1 MCEVGDCEVHGG
13 SSEIHG
19 VLRPPR
25 TAPLPNGGNFFC
37 TSRSTATEATRSTSS
52 SIPCSVMFDP
62 AIHTTD
68 QMGLKFPG
76 RNRDAIFLL
85 QYDICMD
92 SKG

>member
-1 MCEVGDCEVHGG
+1 MPRFSSMISTQNAMCEVGDCEVHGG

-52 SIPCSVMFDP
+52 SIPCSVSLV
-62 AIHTTD
+62 H
-68 QMGLKFPG
+68 
-76 RNRDAIFLL
+76 L
-85 QYDICMD
+85 QP
-92 SKG
+92 